1 MFIVRPLSVFRL
13 RQDRNKYGL
22 NLEVQLMLKQGQV
35 EVNPGHFTPD
45 YSRSLLVHRHVI
57 EDLNSKVRALGEGK
71 IASME
76 ESKEFRKGI
85 VILEW
90 FVLQEAIV
98 VRIWLFILM
107 RNYFLRREF

>member
-1 MFIVRPLSVFRL
+1 
-13 RQDRNKYGL
+13 
-22 NLEVQLMLKQGQV
+22 MLKQGQV
-35 EVNPGHFTPD
+35 EVDPGNFNPD

-57 EDLNSKVRALGEGK
+57 EDLNAKVRALGEGK

-90 FVLQEAIV
+90 SVLQEAV
-98 VRIWLFILM
+98 VTPC
-107 RNYFLRREF
+107 